1 MNKNELIEKMLQMNN
16 RCIIENRSFSTEE
29 EDCYAEL
36 ERELKKIEKEEM
48 RSQWA
53 CKSDN
58 IQIRK
63 VCDVTMEKRELK
75 NFLINKNEDV
85 LISEVETRAT
95 GVTLKSANTGVVPQY
110 VAGEVIRRLTE
121 YAPLFAMAK
130 TFVIND
136 GELNVPQEDSQNLFD
151 VSFVGEN
158 EELDVNAIKFNTVKL
173 VAKRCGA
180 GVEVTQQLVNDS
192 GIDIQSYVADLCAR
206 NLARGLNKAV
216 LLGDGVNSFEGILTV
231 EGLET
236 DTTTALTADDLIKLT
251 RMMNPEYVKGS
262 VLVMNREM
270 FVKISQMTDGSGQF
284 LMILDFRHE
293 SAVYSIGGVEVVI
306 DDNMPSTKILM
317 LNPLHALGALV
328 RSNVV
333 LKKVDGDRNAVL
345 KGLVLFVV
353 EMYADV
359 KVINKDAIRV
369 LKIQEEE

>member
-1 MNKNELIEKMLQMNN
+1 MTKNELIDEMLKLNNKCVMEQRDFTQSEADYYDMLDSELRKLEREEIRRNSNIESDLNRKDGKNNMENRELTTFLMNKNE
-16 RCIIENRSFSTEE
+16 
-29 EDCYAEL
+29 D
-36 ERELKKIEKEEM
+36 
-48 RSQWA
+48 
-53 CKSDN
+53 
-58 IQIRK
+58 
-63 VCDVTMEKRELK
+63 
-75 NFLINKNEDV
+75 FLT
-85 LISEVETRAT
+85 SEVETRAT
-95 GVTLKSANTGVVPQY
+95 GVTLKSANTGIVPQH
-110 VAGEVIRRLTE
+110 VAGEIVRKLTE
-121 YAPLFAMAK
+121 YAPLFALAK
-130 TFVIND
+130 TFVVND
-136 GELNVPQEDSQNLFD
+136 GELNVPQEDASNLFD

-158 EELDVNAIKFNTVKL
+158 TELDVNTIKFNTVKL

-206 NLARGLNKAV
+206 NLARGLNKAI
-216 LLGDGVNSFEGILTV
+216 LHGDGVTSFQGILTV
-231 EGLET
+231 EGLQK
-236 DTTTALTADDLIKLT
+236 DTTQALTADNLIKLT

-270 FVKISQMTDGSGQF
+270 FVQISQMTDGGGQF

-293 SAVYSIGGVEVVI
+293 SAVYSIGGVEVVV
-306 DDNMPSTKILM
+306 DDNMPSNKIIM

-333 LKKVDGDRNAVL
+333 LKKVDGDRQAVL

-369 LKIQEEE
+369 LEIQGA